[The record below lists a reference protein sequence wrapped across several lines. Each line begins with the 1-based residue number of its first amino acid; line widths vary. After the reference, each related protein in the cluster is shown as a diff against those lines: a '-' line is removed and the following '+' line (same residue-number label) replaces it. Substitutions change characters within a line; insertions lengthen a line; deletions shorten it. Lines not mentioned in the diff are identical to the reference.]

1 MKIDSLRVLLALIA
15 LKDLECHQVDVNN
28 AFTESVNIKI
38 IYISPPDGVHIIK
51 GRVLKVLKNL
61 YNLKQTAQD

>member
-1 MKIDSLRVLLALIA
+1 MRMDSLRVLLTLIA
-15 LKDLECHQVDVNN
+15 LEDLECHQVNINN
-28 AFTESVNIKI
+28 TFTESMNTEI